1 MATRPSRICIY
12 CGVRSNESPDHTPS
26 KGLFPK
32 PAPSNLITVP
42 CCDYCNKAF
51 SKDEEYFRAVLT
63 YSQHGQAVPE
73 GAWAKVER
81 GLDRE
86 ESRLFELF
94 LDSLSVTE
102 DNYPKIEINVD
113 HTRVDR
119 ILVKTL
125 QGLYFYH
132 FGFRL
137 AEGDWSSPRVGS
149 ISSISSLVQRW
160 FADTS
165 FVEIGPPVFAYRF
178 VEVNDPIFST
188 VWQMVFYHSL
198 SCIFGIKRQVI

>member
-1 MATRPSRICIY
+1 MATRQSEICIS
-12 CGVRSNESPDHTPS
+12 CGIRPNESSDHTPS

-42 CCDYCNKAF
+42 SCDQCNKAF
-51 SKDEEYFRAVLT
+51 SKDEEYFRAVLV
-63 YSQHGQAVPE
+63 YSQHGQVAPQ
-73 GAWAKVER
+73 GTWAKVER

-86 ESRLFELF
+86 ESKLFDLF
-94 LDSLSVTE
+94 LDSLSVAE
-102 DNYPKIEINVD
+102 DNYPEVELNVD
-113 HTRVDR
+113 NARVDR
-119 ILVKTL
+119 VLVKTL
-125 QGLYFYH
+125 QGLYFSH

-149 ISSISSLVQRW
+149 VSSISSLVQLW
-160 FADTS
+160 FANTS

-188 VWQMVFYHSL
+188 VWQMVFYQSL
-198 SCIFGIKRQVI
+198 SCIFGIKRNVS